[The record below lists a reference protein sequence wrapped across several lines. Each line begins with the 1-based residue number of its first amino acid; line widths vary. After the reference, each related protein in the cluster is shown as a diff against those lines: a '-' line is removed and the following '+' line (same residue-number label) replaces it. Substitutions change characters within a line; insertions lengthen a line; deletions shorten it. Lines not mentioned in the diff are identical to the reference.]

1 MTKRPDVERMA
12 EGIIR
17 LSMELQQR
25 KEAGPS
31 THELTTTQ
39 ALVLRVAVLEGP
51 QRIGAIAAALGVT
64 VATASRTVDA
74 LVAAELVRR
83 EADSTDARA
92 VRAVATARG
101 KREFRLRRERFT
113 RALARLSDDLS
124 EIEQRQLADALETL
138 GRLFGAE
145 PAEPAQTRAGAGRP
159 KS

>member
-1 MTKRPDVERMA
+1 MSRRPDVERMA
-12 EGIIR
+12 EGIVR
-17 LSMELQQR
+17 LSMELQRR

-39 ALVLRVAVLEGP
+39 ALALRVAVTEGP
-51 QRIGAIAAALGVT
+51 QRIGTIASLLGVT

-74 LVAAELVRR
+74 LAAADLVRR

-92 VRAVATARG
+92 VRVVATARG
-101 KREFRLRRERFT
+101 KREFRLRRERFA

-145 PAEPAQTRAGAGRP
+145 PAQTRAGAGRP